1 MLEKFDVLNMETRD
15 QKKDNGDFQIA
26 LNTFYDT
33 PGYKNQFLN
42 GEEDKNGSSRF
53 LEDAAKLGRADELEV
68 MFYSQYKAFFD
79 NPNLLHD
86 QGDYYSAEGYG
97 TWSAAIQTALNQSL
111 APLPGEDTVIR
122 VFPAWPDIMGCEV

>member
-1 MLEKFDVLNMETRD
+1 
-15 QKKDNGDFQIA
+15 
-26 LNTFYDT
+26 
-33 PGYKNQFLN
+33 
-42 GEEDKNGSSRF
+42 
-53 LEDAAKLGRADELEV
+53 

-122 VFPAWPDIMGCEV
+122 VFPAWPTSWMRSISCLQKADSLCHLLW